1 MRTGRLVVTVSF
13 LLALLGCYTVL
24 KHPEVRPE
32 GEAEAGRECW
42 RCHEDYRLERTY
54 YYPRLY
60 DYWDRLPYYSRG
72 YYERW
77 WYYNEYPWWW
87 DRYYYYDSNTT
98 TQTQQEEQKPQEQ
111 KVEKK
116 RPFDLR
122 EGFYDLEPKVGREPQ
137 APQVR
142 SKPVLRK
149 APSQTKS
156 SEDSSKSSSSSQKR
170 RPSRKKRP
178 SLREGMR

>member
-1 MRTGRLVVTVSF
+1 MRTGRLVVTMSF

-32 GEAEAGRECW
+32 GEAGAGRECW

-87 DRYYYYDSNTT
+87 DRYYYYDSNTVT
-98 TQTQQEEQKPQEQ
+98 RTQQEERKPQEQ

-116 RPFDLR
+116 RPSGRR
-122 EGFYDLEPKVGREPQ
+122 EGFYDMEPKVGREPQ
-137 APQVR
+137 LQAPRVR
-142 SKPVLRK
+142 SKPVLRET
-149 APSQTKS
+149 PNQTKS
-156 SEDSSKSSSSSQKR
+156 SGDSSKSSGSSHRK
-170 RPSRKKRP
+170 RPSRRK
-178 SLREGMR
+178 GMR

>member
-13 LLALLGCYTVL
+13 LVALLGCYTVL

-87 DRYYYYDSNTT
+87 DRYYYCDSSTA
-98 TQTQQEEQKPQEQ
+98 TQTKQEEQKPQDQ

-116 RPFDLR
+116 RPSGRR
-122 EGFYDLEPKVGREPQ
+122 EGFYDLEPKVGREPSQ

-142 SKPVLRK
+142 SKPVLRE
-149 APSQTKS
+149 APSQGKS
-156 SEDSSKSSSSSQKR
+156 SGDSSKSSGSSRRR
-170 RPSRKKRP
+170 RPSRRK
-178 SLREGMR
+178 GMR